1 MVGALINLIIY
12 VLVFG
17 ILYWLLIYVIQTVP
31 IPDPPARI
39 IKLVV
44 MVVAVIVI
52 ILLLLQMIGV
62 GGGSGLS
69 LPKIS
74 VQ

>member
-1 MVGALINLIIY
+1 MIGALINLIIY

-17 ILYWLLIYVIQTVP
+17 ILYWLLVYVIQTIP
-31 IPDPPARI
+31 IPDPAARI

-52 ILLLLQMIGV
+52 ILLLLQMVGI
-62 GGGSGLS
+62 GGGGGGLN
-69 LPKIS
+69 LPKIT
-74 VQ
+74 Q

>member
-1 MVGALINLIIY
+1 MIGFLINLIIY

-17 ILYWLLIYVIQTVP
+17 ILWWLLNYVIATVP

-39 IKLVV
+39 LKLVIV
-44 MVVAVIVI
+44 VVAVIVI
-52 ILLLLQMIGV
+52 VLLLLQMV
-62 GGGSGLS
+62 GGGGIGFN